1 MIKVVQQGNAWRI
14 ERHRDGNKT
23 EIYTRD
29 GKWGVNYNWT
39 AFFATKEEAQRR
51 AQFLARHEVR

>member
-1 MIKVVQQGNAWRI
+1 MIKVVRQGNGWRI
-14 ERHRDGNKT
+14 ERHREKRT
-23 EIYTRD
+23 EVYTQD

-51 AQFLARHEVR
+51 AHFLARHEVI